1 MKVARS
7 LSVMRPCA
15 FVPTMGALH
24 AGHQSLIK
32 IAKNYSPETVV
43 SVFVNPLQFE
53 DKSDLAKYPKTPEV
67 DEALAREAGAT
78 FLWRPEVSDIYPGD
92 EAKLSAGE
100 LGKMYEGASR
110 SGHFD
115 GVLTVVNQLFNLVKP
130 KYAIFGEK
138 DFQQL
143 FLIKEM
149 AAKLHPEIEIIGAPT
164 IRDEHGLALSSRNRR
179 LSSEGNTAALSIN
192 NALRKAATKDR
203 IAEMRQALLE
213 INEPTFTLDY
223 AEIIDEETFAI
234 ADENTRKPRALIAG
248 WIEGIRL
255 IDNLVMN
262 PALVRA

>member
-92 EAKLSAGE
+92 EAKISAGE

-149 AAKLHPEIEIIGAPT
+149 ASKLHPEIEIIGAPT
-164 IRDEHGLALSSRNRR
+164 IRDGHGLALSSRNRR
-179 LSSEGNTAALSIN
+179 LSSEGITAALSIN
-192 NALRKAATKDR
+192 YALRKAATKDQ
-203 IAEMRQALLE
+203 IADMRQALLE